1 MTDWRAKQHS
11 MSDRQ
16 THFYRLAALLLSAV
30 LLQACASA
38 PTDKTSGEQAITEPE
53 EALLSE
59 SPELVLPPSIYAAEF
74 SATGEALAQLDWMS
88 AATALA
94 ALDTEPLSGDDLA
107 YREYLGARIDH
118 LRGDSAAAAA
128 RLAALDQPGLHPAI
142 AYRAN
147 NFRRH
152 LLELRRAY
160 LNSAR
165 LGVRIMA
172 TAPDADQAALKRSI
186 WRDLAR
192 CPAAEI
198 DAAREQATDPVWL
211 GWLDLAR
218 IAGEQRSVLAAK
230 LGQWQAS
237 YPGHPADDPLPG
249 GLSHAVQPA
258 PSPARVTLVLPL
270 SGRLAPAGKAIRDG
284 YLASYFAARSIG
296 EAPAE
301 VTVLDSDLYAGA
313 AEAYSAA
320 VRQGAQLVI
329 GPLSKQSV
337 AELAARGDRTV
348 PTIALNRIDRAASLT
363 GAALV
368 QLALAPEDEAR
379 QLARLAFGDGARR
392 ALILRPAGSWGDK
405 METSLARQWRQLG
418 GSVARSVSYSGQD
431 DYSAG
436 VKSGLGIE
444 ASEQRRR
451 EVRDMLA
458 TNIEFTPR
466 RRADLDAIFMLSRN
480 PEEARA
486 IKPLLAFHYAGALPV
501 YASSSVYGARYDAR
515 NQDLDDTMIV
525 DLPWLLGARQPLREQ
540 LSEANSDH
548 YTRLNALGVDAYL
561 LQSRLG
567 QLRAGPD
574 ALIAGETGLLSI
586 NPQRQ
591 MERELP
597 AAKFDGDQL
606 RPL

>member
-1 MTDWRAKQHS
+1 

-16 THFYRLAALLLSAV
+16 THFFKLAALLLSA
-30 LLQACASA
+30 LILQACASG
-38 PTDKTSGEQAITEPE
+38 PTDKTAGKQAIAEPE
-53 EALLSE
+53 ELRT
-59 SPELVLPPSIYAAEF
+59 PETSDLTLPPSVYAATF
-74 SATGEALAQLDWMS
+74 SAAGEALAQLDWMS
-88 AATALA
+88 AASALA
-94 ALDTEPLSGDDLA
+94 ELDQEPLSADDLA
-107 YREYLGARIDH
+107 YRDYLAARIEH
-118 LRGDSAAAAA
+118 LRGDSRAAAA
-128 RLAALDQPGLHPAI
+128 RLAALDGAELNPAI
-142 AYRAN
+142 AYRVH
-147 NFRRH
+147 NFQRH
-152 LLELRRAY
+152 LLDLRRDY
-160 LNSAR
+160 LDSAR

-172 TAPDADQAALKRSI
+172 MAPTADQAALKRSI

-192 CPAAEI
+192 CSADEI
-198 DAAREQATDPVWL
+198 DAAREGATEQTWL

-218 IAGEQRSVLAAK
+218 VAGKQRSLLATE

-237 YPGHPADDPLPG
+237 YPGHPAGDPLPG
-249 GLSHAVQPA
+249 GLAYSVNPA
-258 PSPARVTLVLPL
+258 PSPAQVTLVLPL

-284 YLASYFAARSIG
+284 YLASYFAARSVG
-296 EAPAE
+296 EAPE
-301 VTVLDSDLYAGA
+301 KVKVLDSDLYGSAS
-313 AEAYSAA
+313 EAYNAA
-320 VRQGAQLVI
+320 VQQGAQLVI
-329 GPLSKQSV
+329 GPLRKNAV
-337 AELAARGDRTV
+337 AELAAQGQRTV
-348 PTIALNRIDRAASLT
+348 PTIALNRIDTATSYD

-379 QLARLAFGDGARR
+379 QLARLAFGNGARR

-405 METSLARQWRQLG
+405 METSLAQQWRQLG
-418 GSVARSVSYSGQD
+418 GSIARSITYTGQD

-451 EVRDMLA
+451 QVRDMLA
-458 TNIEFTPR
+458 TNVEFTPR

-480 PEEARA
+480 PDEARA

-501 YASSSVYGARYDAR
+501 YATSSVYGAHYDAR
-515 NQDLDDTMIV
+515 NRDLDNTIIV
-525 DLPWLLGARQPLREQ
+525 DLPWLLAARQPLRQ
-540 LSEANSDH
+540 ALSEANSDH
-548 YTRLNALGVDAYL
+548 YTRLNALGADAYL

-574 ALIAGETGLLSI
+574 ALIAGETGLLSM

-597 AAKFDGDQL
+597 AAIFDGDRL